1 MSASLPNS
9 SKITDPATRNYRMR
23 QYSKLNSEVAKLSIP
38 EDYELTYDRFGHS
51 LEVLTK
57 TIDDLVLQCDEFDQN
72 FFKDLYFKE
81 KLTIKYNE
89 GLTLLTFK
97 NNALSESEIT
107 NLSRSINNIS
117 ISGQIFRL
125 SFGNSKETEIF
136 LLTKRFF
143 QFNGL
148 RFDCSNC
155 LKINFSKDFFNIS
168 FYVNSSDSIIYK
180 IQDKLVDFYNDHQV
194 FNINIQVVYD
204 DIWED
209 KGNKLLASDI
219 KNESNILNCLPPSSS
234 APIQRNRK
242 SLSDHDSTSISRRRR
257 RGLIIDG
264 QMVDNKQR
272 SIKTPDEIKNL
283 LDIN

>member
-38 EDYELTYDRFGHS
+38 EDYELTYDRFGNS
-51 LEVLTK
+51 LELLTK
-57 TIDDLVLQCDEFDQN
+57 TIDDLALQCDEFDQN

-97 NNALSESEIT
+97 NNVLSESEIT

-117 ISGQIFRL
+117 ISAKKFSL

-143 QFNGL
+143 QFNQL

-155 LKINFSKDFFNIS
+155 LKINFVKDFFNIS

-180 IQDKLVDFYNDHQV
+180 IQDKLVDFYNHHQV
-194 FNINIQVVYD
+194 FNINIQVVFND
-204 DIWED
+204 NWED
-209 KGNKLLASDI
+209 KGASD
-219 KNESNILNCLPPSSS
+219 PPTSS

-242 SLSDHDSTSISRRRR
+242 SLADPDLTPISRRHR

-264 QMVDNKQR
+264 QIVDNEQR
-272 SIKTPDEIKNL
+272 PIKTPEEIKNL

>member
-1 MSASLPNS
+1 
-9 SKITDPATRNYRMR
+9 
-23 QYSKLNSEVAKLSIP
+23 
-38 EDYELTYDRFGHS
+38 
-51 LEVLTK
+51 
-57 TIDDLVLQCDEFDQN
+57 
-72 FFKDLYFKE
+72 
-81 KLTIKYNE
+81 
-89 GLTLLTFK
+89 
-97 NNALSESEIT
+97 T

-117 ISGQIFRL
+117 ISGQIFSL
-125 SFGNSKETEIF
+125 SLGNSKETEIF
-136 LLTKRFF
+136 LLTKSFF
-143 QFNGL
+143 QFNRL

-155 LKINFSKDFFNIS
+155 LKINFAKDFFNIS

-180 IQDKLVDFYNDHQV
+180 IQDKLVGFYNDHQV

-219 KNESNILNCLPPSSS
+219 KNESNFLNCLPTSSS

-242 SLSDHDSTSISRRRR
+242 SLSDPDSTSISRRRR

-264 QMVDNKQR
+264 QMVDNEQM
-272 SIKTPDEIKNL
+272 SIKTPEEIKNL

>member
-1 MSASLPNS
+1 MDRLKTSLYCFYNTIEKNETPPE
-9 SKITDPATRNYRMR
+9 TDTLDVKFVDDVIKGIWGTDIKNLKDHDIYAYQYHGPALLKHLKSMGAATSGYK
-23 QYSKLNSEVAKLSIP
+23 YGIFE
-38 EDYELTYDRFGHS
+38 
-51 LEVLTK
+51 
-57 TIDDLVLQCDEFDQN
+57 
-72 FFKDLYFKE
+72 KD
-81 KLTIKYNE
+81 TS
-89 GLTLLTFK
+89 LLTSQK
-97 NNALSESEIT
+97 GVNMNTT
-107 NLSRSINNIS
+107 N
-117 ISGQIFRL
+117 
-125 SFGNSKETEIF
+125 
-136 LLTKRFF
+136 
-143 QFNGL
+143 
-148 RFDCSNC
+148 
-155 LKINFSKDFFNIS
+155 
-168 FYVNSSDSIIYK
+168 
-180 IQDKLVDFYNDHQV
+180 
-194 FNINIQVVYD
+194 VYD